1 MQRTT
6 VMLDESLLQA
16 LKQLA
21 HMRQEST
28 SNVIREALAE
38 YIAEQHRATPIENP
52 LLGLVALGATTEP
65 TNVAEGG
72 DEAILRDEIDPVYG
86 WRIADLSYIRSHC

>member
-38 YIAEQHRATPIENP
+38 YIAEQQRIAPVENP
-52 LLGLVALGATTEP
+52 LLALVGLGATAEP
-65 TNVAEGG
+65 TDVAEGG
-72 DEAILRDEIDPVYG
+72 DEAMLRAEIDPVYG
-86 WRIADLSYIRSHC
+86 WSIANDRSD